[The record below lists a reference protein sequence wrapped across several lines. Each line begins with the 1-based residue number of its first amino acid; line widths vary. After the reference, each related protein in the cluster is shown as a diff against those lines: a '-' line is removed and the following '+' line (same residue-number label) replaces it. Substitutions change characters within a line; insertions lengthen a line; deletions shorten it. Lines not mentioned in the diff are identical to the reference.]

1 MSLAEMASF
10 ADSIALRV
18 AILSD
23 SDTQRINLRKLLEN
37 GGIRVVEN
45 ELVSSRAIKRV
56 HNEVIDVLLVDM
68 DESTDHE
75 FDFLDEL
82 LESPLPILFND
93 GRATRMRAA
102 QRKGDWGRNLIK
114 KLEQVAVE
122 AGTYTPP
129 AQEIVEE
136 ALDESVAGSIGEQVA
151 EQDTEETTA
160 LDSSYYAEAQHLD
173 AIMEEQIRE
182 AEADLAA
189 FESAVPEAEA
199 AVNVWMLGASIGGP
213 QSVKRFL
220 AAIQEPLPVAFVLA
234 QHIGENFVPLLAKQ
248 LDKVTC
254 MDVMPADDEHL
265 LRHNDVVIAPVG
277 KRVTIDNHGVIEL
290 KPINFESVY
299 SPSIDA
305 VMTDI
310 SMRYGDKSSS
320 IMFSGMGSDGVR
332 GSQLIVSRGGHV
344 WAQDAESCVISSMPD
359 SSRDAGIV
367 SYTGTPEELAAKVIE
382 HFREQGLM

>member
-1 MSLAEMASF
+1 MSLAKVSSF
-10 ADSIALRV
+10 TETIALRV

-23 SDTQRINLRKLLEN
+23 SDTQRINLKKLLEG

-45 ELVSSRAIKRV
+45 ELVDSRSIRRVLQSSAD
-56 HNEVIDVLLVDM
+56 VILVDM

-82 LESPLPILFND
+82 LDSPLPILFND
-93 GRATRMRAA
+93 GLATRMRAA
-102 QRKGDWGRNLIK
+102 QRKGDWGRNLTK
-114 KLEQVAVE
+114 KLEQVAIE
-122 AGTYTPP
+122 AGTYIPP
-129 AQEIVEE
+129 AQEVLEE
-136 ALDESVAGSIGEQVA
+136 ALDDSVASAVSEQKADQQVKA
-151 EQDTEETTA
+151 TAVET
-160 LDSSYYAEAQHLD
+160 DFYAEAQHLD
-173 AIMEEQIRE
+173 SIMEEQIRE
-182 AEADLAA
+182 AEAEMAA
-189 FESAVPEAEA
+189 QTDATPEAEA

-220 AAIQEPLPVAFVLA
+220 AAIKQPLPVAFVLA

-248 LDKVTC
+248 LDKITC
-254 MDVMPADDEHL
+254 MDVMPADDDHL

-277 KRVTIDNHGVIEL
+277 KRVTVNKQGIIEL
-290 KPINFESVY
+290 KPINYESMY

-310 SMRYGDKSSS
+310 SIRYGDKASS

-332 GSQLIVSRGGHV
+332 GSQLIALRGGMV

-359 SSRDAGIV
+359 SSRRAGIV
-367 SYTGTPEELAAKVIE
+367 SYTGTPEELAARVIE
-382 HFREQGLM
+382 HFREQGQM

>member
-1 MSLAEMASF
+1 MSLTEVV
-10 ADSIALRV
+10 SIADTISLRV

-23 SDTQRINLRKLLEN
+23 SDTQRTNLKRLLVN
-37 GGIRVVEN
+37 GGIRVVES
-45 ELVSSRAIKRV
+45 ELLSTRSVRRV
-56 HNEVIDVLLVDM
+56 HQGIVDVLLVDM
-68 DESTDHE
+68 DENTDHE

-102 QRKGDWGRNLIK
+102 QRKGDWGRNLAR

-122 AGTYTPP
+122 AGTYVPP
-129 AQEIVEE
+129 APEVVEE
-136 ALDESVAGSIGEQVA
+136 ALDESVATAEHQIDEQS
-151 EQDTEETTA
+151 TEA
-160 LDSSYYAEAQHLD
+160 DYYAEAQHLD
-173 AIMEEQIRE
+173 AIMQEQIRE
-182 AEADLAA
+182 AEAEIAA
-189 FESAVPEAEA
+189 EKDAVPEAEA
-199 AVNVWMLGASIGGP
+199 AINVWTLGASIGGP

-248 LDKVTC
+248 LDKITC
-254 MDVMPADDEHL
+254 MEVMPAIDEHL
-265 LRHNDVVIAPVG
+265 LRHNDVVIAPVD
-277 KRVTIDNHGVIEL
+277 KRVTVNKQGIIEL
-290 KPINFESVY
+290 KQINFESMY

-310 SMRYGDKSSS
+310 STRYGDKTSS

-332 GSQLIVSRGGHV
+332 GSELIASRGGTV

-359 SSRDAGIV
+359 SSRRAGIV
-367 SYTGTPEELAAKVIE
+367 TYTGTPEELAARVVE
-382 HFREQGLM
+382 HFREQGLV